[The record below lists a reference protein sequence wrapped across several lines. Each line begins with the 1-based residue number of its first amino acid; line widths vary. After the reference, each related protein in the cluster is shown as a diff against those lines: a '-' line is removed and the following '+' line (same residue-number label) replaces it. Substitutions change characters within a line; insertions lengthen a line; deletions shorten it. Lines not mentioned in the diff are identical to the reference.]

1 MSFLSTISRF
11 ACAGIYISTS
21 SDDEFLVPFIIV
33 LFSML
38 IAAIIFFMCALR
50 YAKNR
55 QNKDQDKPLQTIQG
69 AKVVEKKDSE
79 GTFAP
84 AKYTLD
90 LPKGGR
96 IVLLAY
102 QPELKKLVVGDVGDV
117 TYRGETMESFQFFD
131 QGGGQA

>member
-1 MSFLSTISRF
+1 MLFLRTISRF

-21 SDDEFLVPFIIV
+21 SDDEVLIPFIIA

-55 QNKDQDKPLQTIQG
+55 QNKGQDKPLQTIQG

-79 GTFAP
+79 GTLAP

-90 LPKGGR
+90 LREGGR

-117 TYRGETMESFQFFD
+117 IYRGETMENFQFFG